1 MAVTPL
7 TALPTLQVVE
17 ARFTSTTVPAG
28 HVRQTL
34 ALSGHGVAAAL
45 LLHCPIGIAGAGFA
59 FVCWIGSQRIAEKP
73 FFAPV
78 TVEASSVI
86 DALQTFSRQ
95 AVAVANSIG
104 VYVVVTLT
112 WTAQSHRPIAAQR
125 VSKVAVITE
134 LTSLAGGASWTV
146 GAHHFLCLGD
156 NGTT

>member
-1 MAVTPL
+1 MQVAHTAFSQTVLHLSKLPQVLKETHDEIAHQGVYVTESGQWL
-7 TALPTLQVVE
+7 T
-17 ARFTSTTVPAG
+17 
-28 HVRQTL
+28 
-34 ALSGHGVAAAL
+34 
-45 LLHCPIGIAGAGFA
+45 FA

-134 LTSLAGGASWTV
+134 LTSLAWE
-146 GAHHFLCLGD
+146 
-156 NGTT
+156 